1 MAADRRDRILPLTRR
16 IALFVI
22 PFLVAAFIILYFF
35 SNQTHRL
42 LAWRL
47 EPGMSAM
54 MLAAAYAGGIYFF
67 AGVLVSRRWH
77 RVKIGFLPTFAFTL
91 MMGLATIL
99 HWDLF
104 DRSNLAFYAWIVM
117 NVCAP
122 FVILA
127 AWLINRLED
136 PLYPEKGEVI
146 ISYGLRRFFGLICAV
161 TLVVAA
167 VLFLAPNLLI
177 HVWPW
182 DLTPLTARVVAAMF
196 SLPGVLGL
204 ELIFETR
211 WSAAR
216 LTLQAQAFSIFLIL
230 VAAVVS
236 HNDFTPG
243 LATWLFNDGLALIL
257 LGIITSFIYMEA
269 QAPVRQV

>member
-1 MAADRRDRILPLTRR
+1 MAADRRDRVLPLTRR
-16 IALFVI
+16 IALFAI

-35 SNQTHRL
+35 PNKTDQL
-42 LAWRL
+42 FAWKL

-67 AGVLVSRRWH
+67 CSILLSRQWH
-77 RVKIGFLPTFAFTL
+77 RVKVGFLPTFAFTL
-91 MMGLATIL
+91 MFGIATIL
-99 HWDLF
+99 HWDIF
-104 DRSNLAFYAWIVM
+104 DHRRLAFYVWMGM
-117 NVCAP
+117 NICAP
-122 FVILA
+122 FIVLA
-127 AWLINRLED
+127 AWLHNRTED
-136 PLYPEKGEVI
+136 PVFPEKGEVI
-146 ISYGLRRFFGLICAV
+146 ISYGLRRFFGLICAI
-161 TLVVAA
+161 TLIVAA

-177 HVWPW
+177 DVWPW

-236 HNDFTPG
+236 HNDFSPG

-269 QAPVRQV
+269 QAPARQV

>member
-1 MAADRRDRILPLTRR
+1 MAADRRDLVLPLTRR
-16 IALFVI
+16 VALVVI
-22 PFLVAAFIILYFF
+22 PFLLIAFILLFFFPGKTEQYF
-35 SNQTHRL
+35 
-42 LAWRL
+42 AWNLRP
-47 EPGMSAM
+47 EMSAM

-67 AGVLVSRRWH
+67 SGVLISRRWH
-77 RVKIGFLPTFAFTL
+77 QVKVGFLPTFAFTA
-91 MMGLATIL
+91 MTGVATIL

-104 DRSNLAFYAWIVM
+104 NHTHPAFFAWLGM
-117 NVCAP
+117 SLCAP
-122 FVILA
+122 IILLA
-127 AWLINRLED
+127 VWLHNRLED

-161 TLVVAA
+161 TLIVAA
-167 VLFLAPNLLI
+167 VLFLVPNLLI
-177 HVWPW
+177 DAWPW
-182 DLTPLTARVVAAMF
+182 ELTPLTARIVAAMF

-216 LTLQAQAFSIFLIL
+216 LTLQAQGFSIFLIL

-236 HNDFTPG
+236 HDDFSPG
-243 LATWLFNDGLALIL
+243 LSTWLFNDGLALIL

-269 QAPVRQV
+269 QAPVRRV